1 LFGYKKG
8 AFTGA
13 VADKPGLISM
23 AHRGTLFLDEIG
35 DMPVNLQAK
44 ILKVLESSEVTPLGD
59 IRPRLV
65 DVRLITATNQNL
77 EEKIGE
83 KKFREDL
90 YYRLNVIEVK
100 VPPLRERKDDIPLL
114 VTHFLK
120 KFSEENTKTLKG
132 VDSGALQV
140 IMQYPWPGNVRELK
154 NVIERAVVLCPNEQ
168 ITLNELP
175 DKLKNHDSVIKGQ
188 EGVSALKTSIDDFE
202 KKLIENAYSAYH
214 KNKEETARMLGIDLA
229 TLYRK
234 LKKYGIAD

>member
-1 LFGYKKG
+1 
-8 AFTGA
+8 
-13 VADKPGLISM
+13 LISM
-23 AHRGTLFLDEIG
+23 AHQGTLFLDEIG

-59 IRPRLV
+59 TRPRLV
-65 DVRLITATNQNL
+65 DVRLITATNQDL

-90 YYRLNVIEVK
+90 YYRLNVIEVE

-114 VTHFLK
+114 VTHFLR
-120 KFSEENTKTLKG
+120 KFSEENRKAVKG
-132 VDSGALQV
+132 VDSSALQA

-168 ITLNELP
+168 ITLNDLP
-175 DKLKNHDSVIKGQ
+175 DKLKKHDSVIKGQ
-188 EGVSALKTSIDDFE
+188 EGASALKTSIDDFE
-202 KKLIENAYSAYH
+202 RKLIENAYSSYH

-234 LKKYGIAD
+234 LKKYGITD